1 MTLLIIFLLSSLST
15 YLTLKLITI
24 LLDTTLNDLLCIDN
38 DIYFTYQTFMVIMLT
53 SVFFITYCAI
63 NNTFLHFNY

>member
-24 LLDTTLNDLLCIDN
+24 LLDTTLNDLLWSDD
-38 DIYFTYQTFMVIMLT
+38 DIYVAYQTFMTIAMTL
-53 SVFFITYCAI
+53 VFFMTYCAI